1 MVVYQHYSREPPSNA
16 FTVAVTM
23 GASILAWLVTALEWI
38 APLRIFRRSGL
49 RAEDLRFA
57 QPRIKGAKPGD
68 LAKNPTK
75 FDAMI
80 NLQTGKA
87 LGIEVP
93 PTLLARAD
101 EVIE

>member
-1 MVVYQHYSREPPSNA
+1 
-16 FTVAVTM
+16 
-23 GASILAWLVTALEWI
+23 
-38 APLRIFRRSGL
+38 
-49 RAEDLRFA
+49 LRFA

-75 FDAMI
+75 FDLMI